1 MELAMI
7 RRYAQLSIARGCGFG
22 ALAIATLMLGC
33 SSDIDLFLRTGGI
46 ATLLM
51 CFVLLLKASR
61 ADQVRH
67 SETEVWVM
75 IPKDKRPPAEVAGPL
90 IANARR
96 DYLLRFAYVAA
107 IVATVE
113 LSLETV
119 LLLGRLA

>member
-1 MELAMI
+1 MESTI

-33 SSDIDLFLRTGGI
+33 ASDIDLFLRTGGI

-61 ADQVRH
+61 ADQVPV
-67 SETEVWVM
+67 SETEVWIM
-75 IPKDKRPPAEVAGPL
+75 LPKDKRPPKDIAAPL
-90 IANARR
+90 IARARR

-107 IVATVE
+107 IVAGVE
-113 LSLETV
+113 LSVETV
-119 LLLGRLA
+119 LLFGRLA

>member
-1 MELAMI
+1 MDSTI

-61 ADQVRH
+61 ADALRAAD
-67 SETEVWVM
+67 TEVWVM
-75 IPKDKRPPAEVAGPL
+75 LPKETRPPAEVAAPL
-90 IANARR
+90 IARARR
-96 DYLLRFAYVAA
+96 EYLLRFAYIAA
-107 IVATVE
+107 IVAGLE
-113 LSLETV
+113 LSIEALRIV
-119 LLLGRLA
+119 ARLA